1 MLELIFLS
9 HMTLAEHRVWSLE
22 GLMGLKQAITAA
34 SEPVEILSAHI
45 QSHVTN
51 YTLFASGNTKTG
63 T

>member
-1 MLELIFLS
+1 MLALIFLS
-9 HMTLAEHRVWSLE
+9 HMTMVEHRSPE
-22 GLMGLKQAITAA
+22 GLMGLKQAIRTV

-51 YTLFASGNTKTG
+51 YTLFASDNTKTG